1 MTKIIEYKVVF
12 DMTLAPFMRLVNEA
26 IADGWQPNGG
36 FTCDRSRYYQAMVKY
51 EPTDEERLWANVKK
65 AAQSRH
71 SAKPGNHVEGV

>member
-1 MTKIIEYKVVF
+1 MAKIIEYKVVF

-51 EPTDEERLWANVKK
+51 EEDDMTPPVVVRGSYEIDGKK
-65 AAQSRH
+65 YATGA
-71 SAKPGNHVEGV
+71 